1 MLIPAI
7 LCSKDLLQVDSLH
20 FFISRADTTGVH
32 IVLQTFNRLQ
42 AFIYLDELF
51 ASTSGKN

>member
-20 FFISRADTTGVH
+20 FFISRADTTGDH

-51 ASTSGKN
+51 TSTSGKN